1 MAWIRNFILF
11 AFWGFLCLAL
21 KAEIVINEVC
31 YDPVGSDEGW
41 EWIELYNNG
50 STSVQL
56 EGAKILSG
64 GSSFTLQYTFPFF
77 ELRPHRYLLIGGASI
92 LNAQLYYNFSF
103 QNGGSET
110 DGIRYVSPEGTYTD
124 TVLYDSPNT
133 NQLFDDHNLAG
144 THFAPDVPAGYSLA
158 RIYDGYDTD
167 NCETD
172 FIAEAKPTPGLPN
185 RIHCDY
191 ALGTYSVLRENN
203 YVELDL
209 WLKNLSFLVPILSAE
224 LTITQNNE
232 LLAQQ
237 AIAPIPALD
246 SLLVNLAFFCASSP
260 LTVKLSLVDDPD
272 STNNVLLVPLNP
284 EMEEGIYINE
294 FLANP
299 ESGNQEWIEIYG
311 AQISQGTYYIADSST
326 SQIRFSLPAT
336 SGYYV
341 ICREP
346 DDLIWR
352 YPECPAASIIL
363 AESWTYLNNAGDCLV
378 LKNETGTLD
387 SLNYSGEE
395 IIKGVSRERVT
406 ADSTVFWQNCY
417 SEIGGTPGLPNSS
430 MPQTELPDLGKVV
443 LSGSP
448 CNAKAGEKISLA
460 YNFPSATNRI
470 TCNIYDLNGR
480 KISTVADYALVNA
493 AGVLY
498 WNGCKQDGNFAPR
511 GLYIVLWESQNAGGG
526 KIMRKQFTAV
536 LKG

>member
-1 MAWIRNFILF
+1 MTWLRSFILF
-11 AFWGFLCLAL
+11 TLGVFFGLSL

-31 YDPVGSDEGW
+31 YDPVGSDEGF

-50 STSVQL
+50 STSIQL

-64 GSSFTLQYTFPFF
+64 GSSYALQYTLPFF
-77 ELRPHRYLLIGGASI
+77 ELRPHRYLLIGGAS
-92 LNAQLYYNFSF
+92 LFNAQLNYNFSF

-110 DGIRYVSPEGTYTD
+110 DGIRYVSPDGTYTD
-124 TVLYDSPNT
+124 TVLYDSPNS
-133 NQLFDDHNLAG
+133 NQLFDDYNLPG

-158 RIYDGYDTD
+158 RIYDGYDTN

-172 FIAEAKPTPGLPN
+172 FIAEAKPTPGLAN

-191 ALGTYSVLRENN
+191 ALGTYNILQENN

-209 WLKNLSFLVPILSAE
+209 CLKNLSPFVPLLSAE
-224 LTITQNNE
+224 LTITQNSI

-237 AIAPIPALD
+237 AIAPIPAWD
-246 SLLVNLAFFCASSP
+246 SLRINLSFTCNSSP
-260 LTVKLSLVDDPD
+260 LTVILWLVDDPD
-272 STNNVLLVPLNP
+272 STNNILLIPLNS
-284 EMEEGIYINE
+284 ETQADILINE

-311 AQISQGTYYIADSST
+311 DQIAQGTYYIADNST
-326 SQIRFSLPAT
+326 SKIRFVLPAI
-336 SGYYV
+336 SGYFV
-341 ICREP
+341 ICQNP
-346 DDLIWR
+346 DALLLR
-352 YPECPAASIIL
+352 YPECPAGSIIL
-363 AESWTYLNNAGDCLV
+363 AESWTYLNNDGDCLV

-387 SLNYSGEE
+387 SLIYTGEE
-395 IIKGVSRERVT
+395 IIKGVSRERVLVE
-406 ADSTVFWQNCY
+406 STVIWQNCY
-417 SEIGGTPGLPNSS
+417 NAKGGTPGLPNSI

-443 LSGSP
+443 LTGSP
-448 CNAKAGEKISLA
+448 CDAKAGEKIALA

-470 TCNIYDLNGR
+470 TCNIYDLSGR
-480 KISTVADYALVNA
+480 KICSVADYALVNA
-493 AGVLY
+493 AGVIY

-511 GLYIVLWESQNAGGG
+511 GLYIILWESQNAAGG

>member
-1 MAWIRNFILF
+1 MTWLRSFILF
-11 AFWGFLCLAL
+11 TLGVFFGLSL

-31 YDPVGSDEGW
+31 YDPVGSDEGF

-50 STSVQL
+50 STGIQL

-64 GSSFTLQYTFPFF
+64 GSSYAVQYTLPFF
-77 ELRPHRYLLIGGASI
+77 ELRPHRYLLIGGAS
-92 LNAQLYYNFSF
+92 LFTAQLNYNFSF

-110 DGIRYVSPEGTYTD
+110 DGICYVSPDGTYTD
-124 TVLYDSPNT
+124 TVLYDSPNS
-133 NQLFDDHNLAG
+133 NQLFDDYNLPG

-158 RIYDGYDTD
+158 RIYDGYDTN

-172 FIAEAKPTPGLPN
+172 FIAEAKPTPGLAN

-191 ALGTYSVLRENN
+191 ALGTYNILQENN

-209 WLKNLSFLVPILSAE
+209 CLKNLSPFVPLLSAE
-224 LTITQNNE
+224 LTITQNSI

-237 AIAPIPALD
+237 AIAPIPAWD
-246 SLLVNLAFFCASSP
+246 SLRINLSFTCNSSP
-260 LTVKLSLVDDPD
+260 LTVILWLVDDPD
-272 STNNVLLVPLNP
+272 STNNILLIPLNS
-284 EMEEGIYINE
+284 ETQADILINE

-311 AQISQGTYYIADSST
+311 DQIAQGTYYIADNST
-326 SQIRFSLPAT
+326 SKIRFVLPAI
-336 SGYYV
+336 SGYFV
-341 ICREP
+341 ICQNP
-346 DDLIWR
+346 DALLSR
-352 YPECPAASIIL
+352 YPECPAGSIIL
-363 AESWTYLNNAGDCLV
+363 AESWTYLNNDGDCLV

-387 SLNYSGEE
+387 SLIYTGEE
-395 IIKGVSRERVT
+395 IIKGVSRERVLVE
-406 ADSTVFWQNCY
+406 STDTWQNCY
-417 SEIGGTPGLPNSS
+417 SAEGGTPGLPNSI

-443 LSGSP
+443 LTGSP
-448 CNAKAGEKISLA
+448 CDAKAGEKIALA

-470 TCNIYDLNGR
+470 TCNIYDLSGR
-480 KISTVADYALVNA
+480 KICSVADYILVNA
-493 AGVLY
+493 AGVIY

-511 GLYIVLWESQNAGGG
+511 GLYIILWEAQNADGG